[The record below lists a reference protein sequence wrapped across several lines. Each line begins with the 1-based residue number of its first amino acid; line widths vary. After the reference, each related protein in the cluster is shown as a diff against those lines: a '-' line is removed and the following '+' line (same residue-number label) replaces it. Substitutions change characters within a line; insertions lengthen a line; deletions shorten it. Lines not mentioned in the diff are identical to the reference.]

1 MRGAEIGFT
10 IPAGLHA
17 ALESI
22 AREHGSSLF
31 MVAHGA
37 LAVLLARLAGTWDV
51 TVGTPIAGR
60 GDAALDDLIGMFVN
74 TLALRTELTSSMTF
88 AEVVARA
95 RETDLSAFAHADV
108 PFERVVEAV
117 APARST
123 ARHPLFQ
130 TVLSFQNQ
138 QQASLELPGLT
149 VDGVPGVEPAA
160 KFDLQFTLVP
170 MPSGELEALLTYATD
185 LFDES
190 TAHLIGQRFVRV
202 LEAVAADAS
211 TVVGDIEIAS
221 DEERAQLLGG
231 SASVRPRADAT
242 DAVVP
247 SDSTVPQVL
256 AAVVE
261 ADPEAPAVSDDGEE
275 TTYSE
280 LAARAARLA
289 RVLIAEG
296 VGPGHRVPVALP
308 RSVDAVVAAWAVLD
322 SGAAL
327 TPVDLGDV
335 SVDAGADPA
344 DLSMKVGITT
354 SAHLETLPDTVKWIV
369 LDDARDRVDAQSG
382 RPVTYAERI
391 RRLAPEDPAVVA
403 ADGTFALTHGHVV
416 ALAERDRERYGIT
429 YESRTVCT
437 EPVTSVWSVAELLV
451 AATAGAVTVVTE
463 LPDGN
468 ATEVLADEWV
478 THAFMSEARA
488 QDLDADEL
496 EDLEVLVLTG
506 GRPAGELPDVRRV
519 VADAEAW
526 SV

>member
-1 MRGAEIGFT
+1 M
-10 IPAGLHA
+10 
-17 ALESI
+17 
-22 AREHGSSLF
+22 
-31 MVAHGA
+31 
-37 LAVLLARLAGTWDV
+37 
-51 TVGTPIAGR
+51 
-60 GDAALDDLIGMFVN
+60 
-74 TLALRTELTSSMTF
+74 
-88 AEVVARA
+88 
-95 RETDLSAFAHADV
+95 
-108 PFERVVEAV
+108 
-117 APARST
+117 
-123 ARHPLFQ
+123 
-130 TVLSFQNQ
+130 
-138 QQASLELPGLT
+138 
-149 VDGVPGVEPAA
+149 
-160 KFDLQFTLVP
+160 
-170 MPSGELEALLTYATD
+170 
-185 LFDES
+185 
-190 TAHLIGQRFVRV
+190 
-202 LEAVAADAS
+202 
-211 TVVGDIEIAS
+211 
-221 DEERAQLLGG
+221 
-231 SASVRPRADAT
+231 
-242 DAVVP
+242 
-247 SDSTVPQVL
+247 
-256 AAVVE
+256 VE
-261 ADPEAPAVSDDGEE
+261 ADPEALAVSDDGEE

-308 RSVDAVVAAWAVLD
+308 RSVDAVVAAWAVLE

-335 SVDAGADPA
+335 SVDAGTDPA

-354 SAHLETLPDTVKWIV
+354 SAHLEALPDTVEWIV
-369 LDDARDRVDAQSG
+369 LDDEHARVDAQSG

-403 ADGTFALTHGHVV
+403 ADGTLALTHGHVV

-437 EPVTSVWSVAELLV
+437 EPVTSVWAVVELLV

-506 GRPAGELPDVRRV
+506 GRPAGELPDIRRV